1 MSFLLWLLLPVAAA
15 SGWLVARHQKRRKP
29 IYLSPD
35 YFKGLDYWL
44 HEEPDKAID
53 IFIKLIDVN
62 NQTFETHLALGVL
75 FRRRGEVNRAIH
87 IHQNIIK
94 IPTLDPQQRHL
105 ALFEL
110 AQDYQNAGLFDRA
123 EDVFKQLLI
132 ADNYKIPAL
141 SQLLKIYEQEQEWK
155 KAIEIAQKL
164 EKLSAKKMP
173 IAQYYCEQAEKYRE
187 QGQIDQTQQLIL
199 QALHID
205 PFCVR
210 ASFIEAELALENND
224 YQKAIVAF
232 KRVETQDHQ
241 YITEVIKNLHFCY
254 KAIGQIDEFRVYLQ
268 KILDSY
274 DEITPVLSLA
284 KIIQQ
289 ELGEQQAINLI
300 AKQMLKRPS
309 LCSIKSFLALSNI
322 NNISNE
328 SLVLLHDTVTQL
340 LKNKAFYKCNNC
352 GFTARKL
359 YWHCPSCKQWNTMKP
374 IQGIDGD

>member
-29 IYLSPD
+29 ISSSLSPD
-35 YFKGLDYWL
+35 YFKGLNYWL
-44 HEEPDKAID
+44 REEPDKAID

-62 NQTFETHLALGVL
+62 NETFETHLALGVL

-94 IPTLDPQQRHL
+94 IPTLDPQQRNL

-132 ADNYKIPAL
+132 VDNYKISAL
-141 SQLLKIYEQEQEWK
+141 SQLLKIYEQEQEWR
-155 KAIEIAQKL
+155 KAIEIAQQL
-164 EKLSAKKMP
+164 AKLSRKKMP
-173 IAQYYCEQAEKYRE
+173 IAQYYCEQAEKFRE
-187 QGQIDQTQQLIL
+187 QGQTDKAQQLIQ
-199 QALHID
+199 QALHTD
-205 PFCVR
+205 SLCVR
-210 ASFIEAELALENND
+210 ASFIEAQLALENND
-224 YQKAIVAF
+224 YRQAIVAF
-232 KRVETQDHQ
+232 KRVEKQDHE
-241 YITEVIKNLHFCY
+241 YIIEIIEDLHDCY
-254 KAIGQIDEFRVYLQ
+254 QAIGQIDEFRVYLQ
-268 KILDSY
+268 TILNRY
-274 DEITPVLSLA
+274 DDITPVLSLA

-289 ELGEQQAINLI
+289 ELGEQQAIDFV

-309 LCSIKSFLALSNI
+309 LCSINSFLALSKVD
-322 NNISNE
+322 NNLSI
-328 SLVLLHDTVTQL
+328 LHNTITQL
-340 LKNKAFYKCNNC
+340 LNNKPFYKCNHC

-359 YWHCPSCKQWNTMKP
+359 YWHCPSCKQWNTMKS